1 MPVIRV
7 MSPVSDVQLCKTNS
21 ASLAAGMC
29 IFQEVVKHVSR
40 SQPRCEVKVPSV
52 LLCWVQL
59 KWLIFQMGFE
69 KVIMLHTD

>member
-7 MSPVSDVQLCKTNS
+7 TSPFLIYSSVKLTQH
-21 ASLAAGMC
+21 AGMC

-40 SQPRCEVKVPSV
+40 SQQRCEVKVPSV